1 MNSRPEYPTHATGA
15 GARYEPYLDGLFTYC
30 LAALCEHDAA
40 TAVLGEVLAHAE
52 RRHRRSPAEPERQRS
67 RLYALARW
75 ACLRHLAV
83 RPRRPAAARTAG
95 PSAPHGPSAHGGG
108 DGPCDRALAAET
120 AARRR
125 RELSTLVWPE
135 AAGTTREQREALEL
149 AVRHRLTP
157 PEIAAVLGLDEERAR
172 SLLTAGAREVERT
185 RTALAVLEGGGCPSA
200 NRLAGDVRALMGSD
214 LRREL
219 LRHIQHCDDCRPTVR
234 QRPPADG
241 SGHTGSGITAAGALP
256 LVPAPRA
263 AAAAAMRA
271 ALRAR
276 PRDTPTGRPRYDRQG
291 LPVDPVRLAARRR
304 TVRRRAATAAVVAA
318 AVAAPVFA
326 LWAAYRGAPP
336 GQDRYAGPVSA
347 AEDGRPG
354 AHPYD
359 PADGTHGTGGVPGGG
374 DRAGNRP
381 PGGPGAGGDDKNGG
395 DTTAREDDPSG
406 TERAGDGS
414 SGGEGDGARL
424 TVGSRRDGDGTLIT
438 LTASGSTPVDW
449 SARTDAPW
457 LRLSGTGGTLRPGR
471 SVTVT
476 VTVDRARQPNGAWTG
491 RVTIG
496 PSGAVVTVTGRGAPS
511 GPGGAQQPSP
521 TSPADPDPAPSPSA
535 QEPSSEPP
543 EDGGAGDAGDAAG

>member
-1 MNSRPEYPTHATGA
+1 MNSRPEHPTHATG

-30 LAALCEHDAA
+30 LAAMCDHDAA

-52 RRHRRSPAEPERQRS
+52 RRHRRSPAEPERQRA

-75 ACLRHLAV
+75 TCLRHLAV
-83 RPRRPAAARTAG
+83 RPRPPAQPGSAGGPAPHDPSGRAHDPAHAHAGDPSGPG
-95 PSAPHGPSAHGGG
+95 PS
-108 DGPCDRALAAET
+108 AET

-125 RELSTLVWPE
+125 RELSALVWPE

-157 PEIAAVLGLDEERAR
+157 PEVAAVLGTDEEKAR
-172 SLLTAGAREVERT
+172 RLLTAGAREVERT
-185 RTALAVLEGGGCPSA
+185 RAALAVAEGGGCPTV
-200 NRLAGDVRALMGSD
+200 NRMTGDTRALMGSD

-219 LRHIQHCDDCRPTVR
+219 LRHIKDCDACRDTV
-234 QRPPADG
+234 QRSPADACG
-241 SGHTGSGITAAGALP
+241 PGGTTTADVLP

-276 PRDTPTGRPRYDRQG
+276 PRDLPAGRPRHDRQG
-291 LPVDPVRLAARRR
+291 FPMDPGRLAARRR
-304 TVRRRAATAAVVAA
+304 AVRRRVATATVVAA
-318 AVAAPVFA
+318 AVAAPLFA

-347 AEDGRPG
+347 AEDGHPG

-359 PADGTHGTGGVPGGG
+359 PADGSGGPPGGRGGNGQPGGAAERGG
-374 DRAGNRP
+374 DRGGN
-381 PGGPGAGGDDKNGG
+381 DDA
-395 DTTAREDDPSG
+395 AREDGRSG
-406 TERAGDGS
+406 AEEDGSGGDGRNGAGLTVAS
-414 SGGEGDGARL
+414 RSGG
-424 TVGSRRDGDGTLIT
+424 GSTLIT
-438 LTASGSTPVDW
+438 LTASGGAPVDW

-457 LRLSGTGGTLRPGR
+457 LRLSDTGGTLRPGR

-476 VTVDRARQPNGAWTG
+476 VTVDRARQPGGAWTG

-496 PSGAVVTVTGRGAPS
+496 PSGTVVTVTGRGAPS
-511 GPGGAQQPSP
+511 PEDPVEPPPSA
-521 TSPADPDPAPSPSA
+521 PADPDPEPAPSPPE

-543 EDGGAGDAGDAAG
+543 EPEDAGEAGDTAE

>member
-1 MNSRPEYPTHATGA
+1 MNSRPEHPTHATG

-30 LAALCEHDAA
+30 LAAMCDHDAA

-52 RRHRRSPAEPERQRS
+52 RRHRRSPAGPERQRA

-75 ACLRHLAV
+75 TCLRHLAV
-83 RPRRPAAARTAG
+83 RPHPPARPGSAGGPAPHDPSGPARDPAPAHAGDPAG
-95 PSAPHGPSAHGGG
+95 PGPS
-108 DGPCDRALAAET
+108 AET

-125 RELSTLVWPE
+125 RELSALVWPE

-157 PEIAAVLGLDEERAR
+157 QEVAAVLGTDEEKAR
-172 SLLTAGAREVERT
+172 RLLTAGAREVERT
-185 RTALAVLEGGGCPSA
+185 RAALAVAEGGGCPTV
-200 NRLAGDVRALMGSD
+200 NRMTGDTRALMGSD

-219 LRHIQHCDDCRPTVR
+219 LRHIKDCDACRATV
-234 QRPPADG
+234 QRSPADACG
-241 SGHTGSGITAAGALP
+241 PGGTTTADVLP

-276 PRDTPTGRPRYDRQG
+276 TRDLPAGRPRHDRQG
-291 LPVDPVRLAARRR
+291 FPMGPGRLAARRR

-347 AEDGRPG
+347 AEDGHPG
-354 AHPYD
+354 AHPYA
-359 PADGTHGTGGVPGGG
+359 PADGSGGAPGGRGGNGQPGGAEERGG
-374 DRAGNRP
+374 DRGRDAD
-381 PGGPGAGGDDKNGG
+381 A
-395 DTTAREDDPSG
+395 AREDGRSG
-406 TERAGDGS
+406 AGEDGSGGDGRDGTGLTVAS
-414 SGGEGDGARL
+414 RSGG
-424 TVGSRRDGDGTLIT
+424 GSTLIT
-438 LTASGSTPVDW
+438 LTASGGAPVDW

-457 LRLSGTGGTLRPGR
+457 LRLSDTGGTLRPGR

-476 VTVDRARQPNGAWTG
+476 VTVDRARQPGGAWTG

-496 PSGAVVTVTGRGAPS
+496 PSGTVVTVSGRGT
-511 GPGGAQQPSP
+511 PSP
-521 TSPADPDPAPSPSA
+521 EDPAEPPPTAPADPDPEPEPAPSSPA

-543 EDGGAGDAGDAAG
+543 APEGTGEAGDTAG